1 MTVRMAGVDRSTR
14 GQEWKM
20 NLCVCVCVC
29 VCVSILLSPHYLQ
42 CAVSVP
48 LSAKP
53 RNSASPV
60 TVVAGDKPVTV
71 ARCESVN
78 GRPAAQI
85 RWETVVNGNA
95 TTLATQ
101 ESDKHVTIRSEYK
114 LRPTP
119 ADNDN
124 NIAR

>member
-1 MTVRMAGVDRSTR
+1 M
-14 GQEWKM
+14 
-20 NLCVCVCVC
+20 
-29 VCVSILLSPHYLQ
+29 
-42 CAVSVP
+42 
-48 LSAKP
+48 
-53 RNSASPV
+53 

-101 ESDKHVTIRSEYK
+101 ESDNTVTIRSEYK

-119 ADNDN
+119 ADNGKD
-124 NIAR
+124 ISCVVVHRTQAKPESFTMKLTIECKCVSVSVCARVSVCVCERVRVCVCVRE